1 MEYLLPKGLSQT
13 EEHKENGVSE
23 TLIAT
28 EAVEAVGAG
37 GEPVVNDLTIHVAT
51 VNGSGSQ
58 SSNNVL
64 MRSLFQMG
72 IPVSGKN
79 MFPSN
84 IAGLPTWF
92 TIRANKDGWIGRKKE
107 VDLMV
112 CMNAQTARED
122 VEALQPGAL
131 CIYDAPLNCRSI
143 RNDVSF
149 FEVPFA
155 KLAADLSEDSK
166 LRKLLTNMVYVGIV
180 AELLGI
186 ERDEMIG
193 ALGKQFKGKQKA
205 IDANVKAI
213 DKGLAYAKENLPR
226 QNQWR
231 VQRMNATEGKI
242 IIDGNAAAAI
252 GSVFGGVT
260 VVTWYP
266 ITPSSS
272 LCESIIEYAKQTR
285 IDEEGKATFA
295 VVQAEDELAAVGMV
309 LGAGWAG
316 ARSMTST
323 AGPGISLMAE
333 FVGLGYFAEL
343 PGVIWDIQRVGPST
357 GLPTRTAQGDVNQV
371 AYLSHGDT
379 QHIVLI
385 PSSVGEC
392 FEFASEAL
400 DLAEEFQTPIF
411 VLSDL
416 DLGMNNWMS
425 DPFEY
430 PTKPIKRG
438 KVLTAEKLTE
448 LQGKWGRYDDVDGDG
463 IAWRTLPGT
472 DHPFASYFTRGSG
485 HDTHARY
492 SERPQDYKDTVD
504 RLAKKYET
512 AKLFV
517 PAPVVDV
524 RDGAKI
530 GFIAFGT
537 TTWALEESRDQL
549 RREQN
554 LETSYFRLR
563 ALPFTDA
570 LKEFVATHD
579 RIYVVE
585 QNRDGQMADMIRLE
599 VGEDQR
605 KLRKILHYTGLPC
618 DARTITD
625 AVLKMEST
633 ALGDKPLLLIRA
645 EARVTAAPASFIPGV
660 VPPQS
665 AVRVGED

>member
-1 MEYLLPKGLSQT
+1 
-13 EEHKENGVSE
+13 VSE
-23 TLIAT
+23 TLIAA

-37 GEPVVNDLTIHVAT
+37 KEPIVNDLTIHVAT

-112 CMNAQTARED
+112 CMNAATSRED
-122 VEALQPGAL
+122 VEGLPSGAL
-131 CIYDAPLNCRSI
+131 CIYDTPLNCKAVRD
-143 RNDVSF
+143 DVVF

-186 ERDEMIG
+186 DRDELVI

-205 IDANVKAI
+205 IDANVAAI
-213 DKGLAYAKENLPR
+213 DKGMAYAKENLPT
-226 QNQWR
+226 QNKWR
-231 VQRMNATEGKI
+231 VERMNATQGKI

-252 GSVFGGVT
+252 GSIFGGVT

-285 IDEEGKATFA
+285 IDENGKATFA

-333 FVGLGYFAEL
+333 FVGLGYFAEI

-357 GLPTRTAQGDVNQV
+357 GLPTRTAQGDINQV

-385 PSSVGEC
+385 PSSVAEC
-392 FEFASEAL
+392 FDFAIEAL
-400 DLAEEFQTPIF
+400 DLAEEFQTPVF

-430 PTKPIKRG
+430 PTRPIKRG
-438 KVLTAEKLTE
+438 KVLGADKLTE

-463 IAWRTLPGT
+463 IPWRTLPGT

-492 SERPQDYKDTVD
+492 SEKPQDYKDTVD

-517 PAPVVDV
+517 PKPVVDQ
-524 RDGAKI
+524 RDAKI

-549 RREQN
+549 RREHGV
-554 LETSYFRLR
+554 ETSYFRLR
-563 ALPFTDA
+563 ALPFTDE
-570 LKEFVATHD
+570 LKQFVAAHD
-579 RIYVVE
+579 RVYVVE
-585 QNRDGQMADMIRLE
+585 QNRDGQMGDMIRLE
-599 VGEDQR
+599 LGEDQR
-605 KLRKILHYTGLPC
+605 KLRKILHYSGLPC

-625 AVLKMEST
+625 AVLEMESSV
-633 ALGDKPLLLIRA
+633 AGDTPLLLVRA
-645 EARVTAAPASFIPGV
+645 EARITAASTTFIPGAV
-660 VPPQS
+660 APQRE
-665 AVRVGED
+665 VRVGED

>member
-1 MEYLLPKGLSQT
+1 M
-13 EEHKENGVSE
+13 SE
-23 TLIAT
+23 TLIAA
-28 EAVEAVGAG
+28 EAVDEAVGAG
-37 GEPVVNDLTIHVAT
+37 GEPIVNDLTIHVAT

-112 CMNAQTARED
+112 CMNAQTSRED
-122 VEALQPGAL
+122 VEALAPGSL
-131 CIYDAPLNCRSI
+131 CIYDAPLNCKSI
-143 RNDVSF
+143 RNDIVF

-155 KLAADLSEDSK
+155 KLAVDLSEDSK

-186 ERDEMIG
+186 ERDEILI
-193 ALGKQFKGKQKA
+193 ALGKQFKGKKKA
-205 IDANVKAI
+205 IDANVAAI
-213 DKGLAYAKENLPR
+213 DKGIHYAKENLPR
-226 QNQWR
+226 QNKWR
-231 VQRMNATEGKI
+231 VERMNATDGKI

-252 GSVFGGVT
+252 GSIFGGVT

-285 IDEEGKATFA
+285 IEENGKATFA

-323 AGPGISLMAE
+323 AGPGISLMSE
-333 FVGLGYFAEL
+333 FVGLGYFAEI

-385 PSSVGEC
+385 PSSVAEC
-392 FEFASEAL
+392 FDFAIEAL
-400 DLAEEFQTPIF
+400 DLAEEFQTPVF

-430 PTKPIKRG
+430 PTKPIRRG

-463 IAWRTLPGT
+463 IPWRTLPGT

-485 HDTHARY
+485 HDSHGRY

-517 PAPVVDV
+517 PKPIVDQ
-524 RDGAKI
+524 RDAKI
-530 GFIAFGT
+530 GFIAYGT

-549 RREQN
+549 RREQGI
-554 LETSYFRLR
+554 ETSYFRLR
-563 ALPFTDA
+563 ALPFTDE
-570 LKEFVATHD
+570 LKEFVAAHE
-579 RIYVVE
+579 RVYVVE
-585 QNRDGQMADMIRLE
+585 QNRDGQMADMMRLE
-599 VGEDQR
+599 LGEDQR
-605 KLRKILHYTGLPC
+605 KVRKILHYTGLPC

-625 AVLKMEST
+625 AVLQMEST
-633 ALGDKPLLLIRA
+633 AMEETPLLLVRA
-645 EARVTAAPASFIPGV
+645 EARITAAPTAFMPGAA
-660 VPPQS
+660 VPQQHEM
-665 AVRVGED
+665 RVGED

>member
-1 MEYLLPKGLSQT
+1 
-13 EEHKENGVSE
+13 VSE
-23 TLIAT
+23 TLIAAEAI
-28 EAVEAVGAG
+28 EAVDAG
-37 GEPVVNDLTIHVAT
+37 GEPIVNDLTIHVAT

-122 VEALQPGAL
+122 VDALQPGAL
-131 CIYDAPLNCRSI
+131 CIYDAPLNCKSF
-143 RNDVSF
+143 RNDVVF

-155 KLAADLSEDSK
+155 KLATDLSEDSK

-186 ERDEMIG
+186 ERDEILA
-193 ALGKQFKGKQKA
+193 ALGKQFKGKKKA
-205 IDANVKAI
+205 IDANVAAI
-213 DKGLAYAKENLPR
+213 DKGLVYAKENLPR
-226 QNQWR
+226 QNKWR
-231 VQRMNATEGKI
+231 VQRMNATQGKI

-285 IDEEGKATFA
+285 IEENGQATFA

-371 AYLSHGDT
+371 AFLSHGDT

-385 PSSVGEC
+385 PCSVAEC
-392 FEFASEAL
+392 FDFAIEAL

-463 IAWRTLPGT
+463 IPWRTLPGT

-485 HDTHARY
+485 HDTQARY
-492 SERPQDYKDTVD
+492 SEKPQDYKDTVD

-517 PAPVVDV
+517 PKPVVDH
-524 RDGAKI
+524 RDTKI
-530 GFIAFGT
+530 GFIAYGT
-537 TTWALEESRDQL
+537 TTWALEESRHQL
-549 RREQN
+549 LREKGI
-554 LETSYFRLR
+554 ETSYFRLR
-563 ALPFTDA
+563 ALPFTDE
-570 LKEFVATHD
+570 LKQFVAAHD
-579 RIYVVE
+579 RVYVVE

-599 VGEDQR
+599 LGEDQR
-605 KLRKILHYTGLPC
+605 KVRKILHYTGLPC

-625 AVLKMEST
+625 AVLQMEST
-633 ALGDKPLLLIRA
+633 ASADKPLLLVRA
-645 EARVTAAPASFIPGV
+645 EARIAAPPAAFIPG
-660 VPPQS
+660 
-665 AVRVGED
+665 AVSQNEIRVGED

>member
-1 MEYLLPKGLSQT
+1 M
-13 EEHKENGVSE
+13 
-23 TLIAT
+23 IAE
-28 EAVEAVGAG
+28 EAVEAVEAG
-37 GEPVVNDLTIHVAT
+37 GEPSVNDLTIHVAT

-92 TIRANKDGWIGRKKE
+92 TIRANKDGWTGRKKE

-112 CMNAQTARED
+112 CMNAQTSRED

-131 CIYDAPLNCRSI
+131 CIYDAPLNCKSI
-143 RNDVSF
+143 RNDVVF

-186 ERDEMIG
+186 ERDEIVA
-193 ALGKQFKGKQKA
+193 ALGKQFKGKKKA
-205 IDANVKAI
+205 IDANVAAI
-213 DKGLAYAKENLPR
+213 DKGLVYAKENLPR
-226 QNQWR
+226 QNKWR
-231 VQRMNATEGKI
+231 VQRMNATQGKI

-285 IDEEGKATFA
+285 IEENGQATFA

-333 FVGLGYFAEL
+333 FVGLGYFAEI

-385 PSSVGEC
+385 PCSVAEC
-392 FEFASEAL
+392 FDFAIEAL
-400 DLAEEFQTPIF
+400 DLAEEFQTPVF

-463 IAWRTLPGT
+463 IPWRTLPGT

-485 HDTHARY
+485 HDTQARY
-492 SERPQDYKDTVD
+492 SEKPQDYKDLVD
-504 RLAKKYET
+504 RLARKYET

-517 PAPVVDV
+517 PKPVVDT
-524 RDGAKI
+524 RDSKI
-530 GFIAFGT
+530 GFIAYGT

-549 RREQN
+549 LREKGV
-554 LETSYFRLR
+554 ETSYFRLR
-563 ALPFTDA
+563 ALPFTDE
-570 LKEFVATHD
+570 LKQFVAAHD
-579 RIYVVE
+579 RVYVVE

-599 VGEDQR
+599 LGDDQR
-605 KLRKILHYTGLPC
+605 KIRKILHYTGLPC

-625 AVLKMEST
+625 AVLQMESS
-633 ALGDKPLLLIRA
+633 AGEEKPLLLVRA
-645 EARVTAAPASFIPGV
+645 EERIAAPPAAFIPG
-660 VPPQS
+660 
-665 AVRVGED
+665 AVSQTEIRVGED